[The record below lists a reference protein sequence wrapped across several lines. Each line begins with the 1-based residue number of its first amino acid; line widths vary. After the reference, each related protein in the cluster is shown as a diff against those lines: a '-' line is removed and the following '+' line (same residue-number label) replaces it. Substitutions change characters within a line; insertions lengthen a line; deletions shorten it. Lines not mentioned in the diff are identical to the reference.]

1 MGQGEWHDREELCQ
15 MKTFWIYFHE
25 NVLKKEYLALMQD
38 TNILLISYVIFKKKT
53 HKKPVLGTL
62 WSSHGFLISCGSII
76 MLM

>member
-38 TNILLISYVIFKKKT
+38 TNILLISYVIFKKKQT
-53 HKKPVLGTL
+53 KKTCSWDIMIKPWVSHLL
-62 WSSHGFLISCGSII
+62 W
-76 MLM
+76 